1 MRKPKILSTIFFKE
15 YVRNFSC
22 GNVPRN
28 FFNFE
33 NLTMFKV
40 PCKFL
45 KNSGRIF
52 FAILILLTFQ
62 NSISA
67 QTKKTSKNF
76 DADAA
81 KSAVE
86 NHVQNMTTREKIGQ
100 LCLMNFR
107 YFSDVESEDKK
118 FADALTVESPEKFR
132 ALEEINSTIYDA
144 VKNYHIGAV
153 ILFAENLG
161 DADLAKRFI
170 RDLNDAALDGKN
182 PPLLFCADQ
191 EGGNVNRVRD
201 FTMPSA
207 MAIRRCGNLENAFL
221 AGQANGRLLL
231 DYGIHCDFAPV
242 CDIASNPAN
251 PVIGIRSFGSDK
263 NYVAEFS
270 NAMQKGIKS
279 SGAIACAK
287 HFPGHG
293 DTQTDSHLGL
303 PKINSSFSK
312 WKKNEAVPFEKNIK
326 SGIPM
331 IMTAHIQM
339 PYLDSKK
346 IRASKTG
353 KKIIAPAT
361 LSKKILTKI
370 LRGRLGF
377 EGVISSDAMDMQAI
391 SDNFTPSESFVLA
404 VNAGVNLVCHP
415 INVYCERDLN
425 FLEQLFSEVEAAAQN
440 GALDLKMLD
449 ESVERVLLL
458 KAEYG
463 IIEIRDGKIFPAP
476 QKIIPMSA
484 QEKIEAEILSQKIQ
498 SIATHFTYKNKIR
511 VKNNILFFVP
521 YERKIKWIEN
531 YFLNFAKPNLSYEV
545 ISYEGEDF
553 VSDDLKEKIHAA
565 GTLVIFTQ
573 LNGYAVANKKN
584 WRSAFP
590 ADFAE
595 TAKDLDKACATIC
608 VSTNLPY
615 DEEIFSREEGFGFCA
630 TYDYGARGYEIALDE
645 IFHFSE

>member
-1 MRKPKILSTIFFKE
+1 MRKSKLASKVF
-15 YVRNFSC
+15 C
-22 GNVPRN
+22 GKSV
-28 FFNFE
+28 
-33 NLTMFKV
+33 
-40 PCKFL
+40 
-45 KNSGRIF
+45 RIF
-52 FAILILLTFQ
+52 FAIFIFSIYQ
-62 NSISA
+62 NSIFPQAKSSS
-67 QTKKTSKNF
+67 KKI

-81 KSAVE
+81 KSAIK

-107 YFSDVESEDKK
+107 FFSEGEAEEKK
-118 FADALTVESPEKFR
+118 FADALTVESPKKFR
-132 ALEEINSTIYDA
+132 ALEKINSTIYDA

-161 DADLAKRFI
+161 DPNSAKTFI

-182 PPLLFCADQ
+182 PPLLFCVDQ
-191 EGGNVNRVRD
+191 EGGNVNRLRD

-221 AGQANGRLLL
+221 AGQANGALLL

-242 CDIASNPAN
+242 CDISSNPAN

-270 NAMQKGIKS
+270 NAMQKGIRS
-279 SGAIACAK
+279 AGAIPCAK

-293 DTQTDSHLGL
+293 DTKVDSHLDL

-326 SGIPM
+326 NGIPM

-339 PYLDSKK
+339 PGLDSKK
-346 IRASKTG
+346 IRAGKTG
-353 KKIIAPAT
+353 KKIFSPAT
-361 LSKKILTKI
+361 FSKKILTKI
-370 LRGRLGF
+370 LRGELGF
-377 EGVISSDAMDMQAI
+377 EGVIASDAMDMQAV

-415 INVYCERDLN
+415 INVYRERDLN
-425 FLEQLFSEVEAAAQN
+425 FLERLFSEVEAAAQN
-440 GALDLKMLD
+440 GALDTKMLD

-458 KAEYG
+458 KAENG
-463 IIEIRDGKIFPAP
+463 IVEIRDGKIFPSP
-476 QKIIPMSA
+476 QKVVAMSA

-498 SIATHFTYKNKIR
+498 SLATHFTYKNRIR
-511 VKNNILFFVP
+511 VKNDVLFLVP
-521 YERKIKWIEN
+521 HKEKINLIEN
-531 YFLNFAKPNLSYEV
+531 YFADSPNPNLRYET
-545 ISYEGEDF
+545 ISYEKENS
-553 VSDDLKEKIHAA
+553 VSEDLKEKIRAA
-565 GTLVIFTQ
+565 ETLVIFTQ

-584 WRSAFP
+584 WRAAFP
-590 ADFAE
+590 AEIAE
-595 TAKDLDKACATIC
+595 CAKTLGKARATIC

-615 DEEIFSREEGFGFCA
+615 DQETFPSKDGFGFCA
-630 TYDYGARGYEIALDE
+630 TYDYGARGYKTALEE
-645 IFHFSE
+645 IF

>member
-1 MRKPKILSTIFFKE
+1 MRKSKITSAIFLKKFMLD
-15 YVRNFSC
+15 FSC
-22 GNVPRN
+22 EN
-28 FFNFE
+28 F
-33 NLTMFKV
+33 L
-40 PCKFL
+40 
-45 KNSGRIF
+45 RIF
-52 FAILILLTFQ
+52 FAALILFAFQ
-62 NSISA
+62 ISA
-67 QTKKTSKNF
+67 FSQTKISSKNF
-76 DADAA
+76 DADEA
-81 KSAVE
+81 KSVIK

-107 YFSDVESEDKK
+107 YFSEGEAEEKK

-132 ALEEINSTIYDA
+132 ALEKINPTIYNV

-161 DADLAKRFI
+161 DPNSAKRFI

-182 PPLLFCADQ
+182 PPLLFCTDQ
-191 EGGNVNRVRD
+191 EGGNVNRLRD

-221 AGQANGRLLL
+221 AGQATGRLLL

-270 NAMQKGIKS
+270 NAMQKGIRRA
-279 SGAIACAK
+279 GAIPCAK

-293 DTQTDSHLGL
+293 DTKIDSHLDL

-312 WKKNEAVPFEKNIK
+312 WKKNEAVPFEKNIQN
-326 SGIPM
+326 GIPM

-339 PYLDSKK
+339 PGLDSKK
-346 IRASKTG
+346 IRAGKTG
-353 KKIIAPAT
+353 KKIVAPAT
-361 LSKKILTKI
+361 FSKKILTKI
-370 LRGRLGF
+370 LRGTLGF

-391 SDNFTPSESFVLA
+391 SDNFTPSESFILA

-415 INVYCERDLN
+415 INVYHERDLN
-425 FLEQLFSEVEAAAQN
+425 FLEQLFSEVEEAAQS
-440 GALDLKMLD
+440 GALDSQMLS
-449 ESVERVLLL
+449 ESVTRVLLL
-458 KAEYG
+458 KAENG
-463 IIEIRDGKIFPAP
+463 IIEIRDGKIFPSP
-476 QKIIPMSA
+476 QKIVAMSE

-498 SIATHFTYKNKIR
+498 SLATHFTYKNKIR
-511 VKNNILFFVP
+511 VKGDVLFLVP
-521 YERKIKWIEN
+521 HEQKIKWIGN
-531 YFLNFAKPNLSYEV
+531 YFADSSKSNFRYEVVSYEKKN
-545 ISYEGEDF
+545 S
-553 VSDDLKEKIHAA
+553 VSDDLKEKIRSAE
-565 GTLVIFTQ
+565 TLVIFTQ

-584 WRSAFP
+584 WRAAFP

-595 TAKDLDKACATIC
+595 TAKSLDKARATIC

-615 DEEIFSREEGFGFCA
+615 DQEIFPLKDGFGFCA
-630 TYDYGARGYEIALDE
+630 TYDYGERGYKTALEE
-645 IFHFSE
+645 IF

>member
-1 MRKPKILSTIFFKE
+1 MAVKNH
-15 YVRNFSC
+15 VRNM
-22 GNVPRN
+22 
-28 FFNFE
+28 
-33 NLTMFKV
+33 TM
-40 PCKFL
+40 
-45 KNSGRIF
+45 
-52 FAILILLTFQ
+52 
-62 NSISA
+62 
-67 QTKKTSKNF
+67 
-76 DADAA
+76 
-81 KSAVE
+81 
-86 NHVQNMTTREKIGQ
+86 REKIGQ

-107 YFSDVESEDKK
+107 YFSEDDFEDKK

-132 ALEEINSTIYDA
+132 VLEKMNPTIYDV

-153 ILFAENLG
+153 ILFAENVG
-161 DADLAKRFI
+161 NADLAKRFI
-170 RDLNDAALDGKN
+170 RDLNGAALDGKN

-191 EGGNVNRVRD
+191 EGGNVNRLRD
-201 FTMPSA
+201 FMMPSA
-207 MAIRRCGNLENAFL
+207 MAIGRCGNLENAFL

-270 NAMQKGIKS
+270 NEMQKGIKS
-279 SGAIACAK
+279 AGAIPCAK

-303 PKINSSFSK
+303 PRINSSFSK
-312 WKKNEAVPFEKNIK
+312 WKKNEAVPFEKNIQN
-326 SGIPM
+326 GIPM

-339 PYLDSKK
+339 PGLDSKK
-346 IRASKTG
+346 ILASKTG
-353 KKIIAPAT
+353 NKIFAPAT
-361 LSKKILTKI
+361 FSKKILTNI
-370 LRGRLGF
+370 LRGRFGF
-377 EGVISSDAMDMQAI
+377 EGVIASDAMDMQAV
-391 SDNFTPSESFVLA
+391 SDNFTPSESFILA

-425 FLEQLFSEVEAAAQN
+425 FLERLFSEVEAAAQN
-440 GALDLKMLD
+440 GALDLEMLD

-463 IIEIRDGKIFPAP
+463 IIEIRDGKIFPLP
-476 QKIIPMSA
+476 QKIVPMSA
-484 QEKIEAEILSQKIQ
+484 HEKFEADVLSRKIQ
-498 SIATHFTYKNKIR
+498 SIATHFTYKNKVR
-511 VKNNILFFVP
+511 VKSDVLFLVP
-521 YERKIKWIEN
+521 HEQKMKWIEN
-531 YFLNFAKPNLSYEV
+531 YFSDFQKSDLYYEI

-553 VSDDLKEKIHAA
+553 ASDHLKEKIRAA
-565 GTLVIFTQ
+565 QTLVIFTQ

-584 WRSAFP
+584 WRAAFP

-595 TAKDLDKACATIC
+595 IAKALDKARATIC

-615 DEEIFSREEGFGFCA
+615 DQEIFPREEGFGFCA
-630 TYDYGARGYEIALDE
+630 TYDYGERGYKTALEE

>member
-1 MRKPKILSTIFFKE
+1 MLLLLFGFHNSTFPQMKIAS
-15 YVRNFSC
+15 
-22 GNVPRN
+22 
-28 FFNFE
+28 
-33 NLTMFKV
+33 
-40 PCKFL
+40 
-45 KNSGRIF
+45 
-52 FAILILLTFQ
+52 
-62 NSISA
+62 
-67 QTKKTSKNF
+67 KKF

-81 KSAVE
+81 KSAVK
-86 NHVQNMTTREKIGQ
+86 NHVQHMTVREKIGQ

-107 YFSDVESEDKK
+107 YFSEDDSEEKK

-132 ALEEINSTIYDA
+132 AVEKMNSTIYDV

-153 ILFAENLG
+153 ILFAENVG
-161 DADLAKRFI
+161 NATLAKQFI

-191 EGGNVNRVRD
+191 EGGNVNRLRD
-201 FTMPSA
+201 FVMPSA
-207 MAIRRCGNLENAFL
+207 MAIGRCGNVENAFL

-270 NAMQKGIKS
+270 NEMQKGIKS
-279 SGAIACAK
+279 AGAIPCAK

-293 DTQTDSHLGL
+293 DTQTDSHVGL
-303 PKINSSFSK
+303 PQIHSSFSK
-312 WKKNEAVPFEKNIK
+312 WKKNEAVPFEKNIQN
-326 SGIPM
+326 GIPM

-339 PYLDSKK
+339 PGLDSKK

-353 KKIIAPAT
+353 KVIVAPAT
-361 LSKKILTKI
+361 FSKKILTKI

-377 EGVISSDAMDMQAI
+377 EGVIASDAMDMQAV
-391 SDNFTPSESFVLA
+391 SDNFTPSESFIFA

-425 FLEQLFSEVEAAAQN
+425 FLERLFSEVEEAARN
-440 GALDLKMLD
+440 GALDLEMLD
-449 ESVERVLLL
+449 ESVERILLL

-463 IIEIRDGKIFPAP
+463 IIEIRDGKIFPLP
-476 QKIIPMSA
+476 QKVVAMSA
-484 QEKIEAEILSQKIQ
+484 QEKFEADLLSRKIQ

-511 VKNNILFFVP
+511 VKNDVLFLVP
-521 YERKIKWIEN
+521 HGQKMKWIEN
-531 YFLNFAKPNLSYEV
+531 YFSDFQKSHLCYE
-545 ISYEGEDF
+545 ILSYEGEAF
-553 VSDDLKEKIHAA
+553 VSDDLKEKMRAA

-595 TAKDLDKACATIC
+595 IAKDLDKARATIC

-615 DEEIFSREEGFGFCA
+615 DQEIFSREDGFGFCA
-630 TYDYGARGYEIALDE
+630 TYDYGERGYKTALEEIVHL
-645 IFHFSE
+645 SE